1 MVLAPFTYL
10 WGLISYFLFPP
21 NPNAAQAAAASPDTA
36 QPTQRAE
43 PAGQRLEL
51 NLLHACFEGF
61 FSLSPVFSLVSRGY
75 SREGNIARL
84 RRPGEGSDDETNT
97 YNGNSTQQM

>member
-51 NLLHACFEGF
+51 ILLHACF
-61 FSLSPVFSLVSRGY
+61 
-75 SREGNIARL
+75 
-84 RRPGEGSDDETNT
+84 
-97 YNGNSTQQM
+97 